1 MIRAMGAGKVAAAMI
16 ERYLRGESVEREYAF
31 VRPSRYPAAVELT
44 DEEIEK
50 ADRPPVKRIPV
61 AQRKRNAGEDELG
74 LSEAQAVAEA
84 RRCLRCDL
92 ETQHAREA
100 MGSKAGGGS

>member
-1 MIRAMGAGKVAAAMI
+1 MI
-16 ERYLRGESVEREYAF
+16 ERYLRGESVDREYAF

-50 ADRPPVKRIPV
+50 ADRPEVRRIPV
-61 AQRKRNAGEDELG
+61 AERRRKGVEDELG
-74 LSEAQAVAEA
+74 LTEAQAVAEA

-92 ETQHAREA
+92 ETRHAREA
-100 MGSKAGGGS
+100 MASEAGGKS